1 MKPVATKAVV
11 VAPAPAAAPT
21 ELRVYG
27 IAVGTYLDEDRAN
40 TERAR
45 LSDATDLMGRVTAY
59 KDAGTTMYRIV
70 LGNFSDMATAE
81 ASATRM
87 MLDNKIK
94 EGRVLLLSKSTI
106 KP

>member
-1 MKPVATKAVV
+1 MKPVAAT
-11 VAPAPAAAPT
+11 APTAPT

-27 IAVGTYLDEDRAN
+27 IAVASYLDEDRAN

-70 LGNFSDMATAE
+70 LGNFSDLATAE
-81 ASATRM
+81 ATATRLM
-87 MLDNKIK
+87 SDSKIK
-94 EGRVLLLSKSTI
+94 EGRVLLLSKSTAR
-106 KP
+106 P